1 MITLHRLGHVLEAFQ
16 LNSELILTIEATPDT
31 VITLTN
37 GHKVVV
43 AETPERVAE
52 EVRTQRI
59 AVLAGAMDLRGALR
73 ASGQPVRTRAALL
86 ADRPEGDNVTDNV
99 TPLPLSS
106 NERAARS

>member
-16 LNSELILTIEATPDT
+16 LNSELIMTVEANPDT

-52 EVRTQRI
+52 EIRTQRI
-59 AVLAGAMDLRGALR
+59 EVLAGAMNLRGSLR
-73 ASGQPVRTRAALL
+73 AAGQPVRSRPALRAE
-86 ADRPEGDNVTDNV
+86 RPAGAEV

-106 NERAARS
+106 TERTARS

>member
-43 AETPERVAE
+43 AETPERVAA

-73 ASGQPVRTRAALL
+73 ASGQPIRKRAALL
-86 ADRPEGDNVTDNV
+86 PDRPEGAEV
-99 TPLPLSS
+99 TPLHLPSS
-106 NERAARS
+106 DQAARS

>member
-16 LNSELILTIEATPDT
+16 LNSELILTVEATPDT

-52 EVRTQRI
+52 AVRTQRI
-59 AVLAGAMDLRGALR
+59 EVLAGAMELRQAHRVTGLPVRKR
-73 ASGQPVRTRAALL
+73 AGLLAGQPGGA
-86 ADRPEGDNVTDNV
+86 EV

-106 NERAARS
+106 TDTTARS

>member
-31 VITLTN
+31 VNTLPT

-52 EVRTQRI
+52 AVRTQRI
-59 AVLAGAMDLRGALR
+59 AVLAGAMDLRAAHR
-73 ASGQPVRTRAALL
+73 DSGHPVRKRGALL
-86 ADRPEGDNVTDNV
+86 ADRPEGADV
-99 TPLPLSS
+99 TPLHLSS
-106 NERAARS
+106 TDHAARS

>member
-16 LNSELILTIEATPDT
+16 LNCELIMTIEATPDT

-52 EVRTQRI
+52 AVRTQRI

-86 ADRPEGDNVTDNV
+86 ADRREGASV

-106 NERAARS
+106 TDHAARS

>member
-52 EVRTQRI
+52 EVRAQRI
-59 AVLAGAMDLRGALR
+59 AVLAGAMDLRAELR
-73 ASGQPVRTRAALL
+73 STGHPVRKRAALL
-86 ADRPEGDNVTDNV
+86 PDRPEGAEV

-106 NERAARS
+106 VDHGA

>member
-59 AVLAGAMDLRGALR
+59 AVLAGAMDLRSELR
-73 ASGQPVRTRAALL
+73 AAGHPVRKRAALL
-86 ADRPEGDNVTDNV
+86 ADRPEGADV
-99 TPLPLSS
+99 TPLRLPSTDQTALS
-106 NERAARS
+106 

>member
-16 LNSELILTIEATPDT
+16 LNCELIMTIEATPDT

-73 ASGQPVRTRAALL
+73 ASGQPLRKRPSLL
-86 ADRPEGDNVTDNV
+86 PDRPEGAEV
-99 TPLPLSS
+99 TPLHFSS
-106 NERAARS
+106 SDQAARS